1 MAFTERGI
9 APPDPTTDIGR
20 MRIALGD
27 TEYEEYIPPQPGY
40 GLYQL
45 FSDAQ
50 LQVFLDLA
58 GGNVARAIAMAYTQI
73 GASWASTGATIR
85 TDDLTFSAK
94 DSVGNWLTLAS
105 WWNKVADDEEDRA
118 INEYFDLVDVG
129 RNAWHCKPELAQWAV
144 CGRGCVGRCDC
155 W

>member
-1 MAFTERGI
+1 
-9 APPDPTTDIGR
+9 

-27 TEYEEYIPPQPGY
+27 TEYEEYDPPQPGY

-94 DSVGNWLTLAS
+94 DSVGNWLTLAA
-105 WWNKVADDEEDRA
+105 WWNKVADDEENRA

-129 RNAWHCKPELAQWAV
+129 RNAWRCKPELAQWAV
-144 CGRGCVGRCDC
+144 CGRGCVGGCAC